1 MVSWFSKLKTGLGK
15 TSTSLSEGLKDV
27 FIRKKLDNETCE
39 ALEDALI
46 MADMG
51 ADTALKLVEEL
62 RSSHFEKDISEE
74 EIRAWLAEKIAVKL
88 SAIAQPLT
96 LPTPENGPVVIL
108 MVGVNGSGKTTTI
121 GKLTAQYKAQG
132 KKVMLAAGDTFR
144 AGAAE
149 QLSVWAAR
157 SGVEIELPHKE
168 GADAAGV
175 IFKAYERAKATGCDI
190 LLADTAGRLQNRK
203 ELMDELEKIVRV
215 IKKHAPE
222 APHATLL
229 VLDATV
235 GQNAYAQVDAFKST
249 ANITGVILTKLDS
262 TAKGGVVVG
271 LADKYALPIHMVGVG
286 EGIDDLHSFNAEDFA
301 KALMD
306 I

>member
-1 MVSWFSKLKTGLGK
+1 MGWFSKLKAGLTK
-15 TSTSLSEGLKDV
+15 TSESLSEGLKDV
-27 FIRKKLDNETCE
+27 FVRKKLDDETCE

-51 ADTALKLVEEL
+51 ADTALSLVEEL
-62 RSSHFEKDISEE
+62 RAGHFEKDISEP
-74 EIRAWLAEKIAVKL
+74 EIKSWLAERIESRLENYAE
-88 SAIAQPLT
+88 PLN
-96 LPTPENGPVVIL
+96 LPNVDGPQVIL

-121 GKLTAQYKAQG
+121 GKLTAQFKAEG

-149 QLSVWAAR
+149 QLSVWAER
-157 SGVEIELPHKE
+157 SSVDIELPHKE
-168 GADAAGV
+168 GADAAGL
-175 IFKAYERAKATGCDI
+175 IYKAYERAKAENCDI

-229 VLDATV
+229 VIDATV
-235 GQNAYAQVDAFKST
+235 GQNAYAQVDAFKET
-249 ANITGVILTKLDS
+249 AGVTGLVLTKLDS
-262 TAKGGVVVG
+262 SAKGGVIVG
-271 LADKYALPIHMVGVG
+271 LADKYKLPIHLVGVG
-286 EGIDDLHSFNAEDFA
+286 EGIDDLHSFNAKDFS
-301 KALMD
+301 KALLNV
-306 I
+306 

>member
-1 MVSWFSKLKTGLGK
+1 MGWFSKLKQGLSK
-15 TSTSLSEGLKDV
+15 TSENISEGLKDV
-27 FIRKKLDNETCE
+27 FVRTKLDDETCE

-51 ADTALKLVEEL
+51 ADTALSLVEDL
-62 RSSHFEKDISEE
+62 RNKYFEKDISEP
-74 EIRAWLAEKIAVKL
+74 EIKHWLAERIKARLENYAKPLELPKTEGPAV
-88 SAIAQPLT
+88 
-96 LPTPENGPVVIL
+96 VL

-121 GKLTAQYKAQG
+121 GKLTAQYKAEG

-149 QLSVWAAR
+149 QLSVWAQR
-157 SGVEIELPHKE
+157 SDVAIELPHKE

-175 IFKAYERAKATGCDI
+175 IFKAYERAKAEGCDI

-215 IKKHAPE
+215 IKKQTPD

-229 VLDATV
+229 VVDATV
-235 GQNAYAQVDAFKST
+235 GQNAYTQVEAFKET
-249 ANITGVILTKLDS
+249 ANVTGLVLTKLDS
-262 TAKGGVVVG
+262 SAKGGVVVG
-271 LADKYALPIHMVGVG
+271 LADKYKLPIHLVGVG
-286 EGIDDLHSFNAEDFA
+286 EGIEDLHSFSAADFS
-301 KALMD
+301 KALLD
-306 I
+306 T